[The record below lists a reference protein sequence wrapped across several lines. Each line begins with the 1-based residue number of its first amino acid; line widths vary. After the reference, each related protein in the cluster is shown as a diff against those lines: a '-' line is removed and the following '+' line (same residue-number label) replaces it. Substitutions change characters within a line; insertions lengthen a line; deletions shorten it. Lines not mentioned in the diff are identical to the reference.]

1 LSFFVDIFYPP
12 NFGDFEENGVF
23 QQPRLVSP
31 TDFANRDFG
40 RRLPRACRD
49 ILFPLFNAAN

>member
-1 LSFFVDIFYPP
+1 MAGPEVLSAMAWF
-12 NFGDFEENGVF
+12 
-23 QQPRLVSP
+23 SP

-40 RRLPRACRD
+40 RRLPRARRD